1 MTPVRDPGPEAV
13 PPEPLPTADDVRQAA
28 ERLAGCAVETPLLRA
43 DALDE
48 RIGGRLLLKAEPLQ
62 RTGSFKFRGAYNR
75 VSRLDT
81 GSGAGAGSGGVVAY
95 SSGNHAQAVAAAAR
109 LVGVPA
115 VIVMPRDAPAVKIAG
130 TRRHGAE
137 VVLYDRRS
145 EAREALGA
153 RIAAERGAVLV
164 KPYDDFYVI
173 AGQGTVGREIVR
185 QCAAIGCRP
194 DAVIVPAGGGGLMA
208 GTALA
213 VADAW
218 PGTRLHTAEPQG
230 YHDHAMS
237 LERGRRTG
245 VPGAGPK
252 SFCDALLAPM
262 PGALTFP
269 DQRRPGAE
277 RRRRERRG
285 SRRSHARR
293 VPPSQAG
300 GRARWR
306 GRACGGARRQ
316 DRDRR
321 AHGRGGSLRRQ
332 CRPRHLRS
340 GPGPGRPCRRLSAW
354 DRAPRREAGSRR
366 R

>member
-1 MTPVRDPGPEAV
+1 MTPVHDPGPEAV
-13 PPEPLPTADDVRQAA
+13 PPGPLPTPDDVRQAA

-75 VSRLDT
+75 VSQLD
-81 GSGAGAGSGGVVAY
+81 AGAGSGGVVAY

-115 VIVMPRDAPAVKIAG
+115 AIVMPRDAPAVKIAG

-153 RIAAERGAVLV
+153 RLAAERGATLV
-164 KPYDDFYVI
+164 RPYDDFHVI

-185 QCAAIGCRP
+185 QCTAIGCRP

-269 DQRRPGAE
+269 INAE
-277 RRRRERRG
+277 RVLSGVAVSDAEVG
-285 SRRSHARR
+285 A
-293 VPPSQAG
+293 AM
-300 GRARWR
+300 RA
-306 GRACGGARRQ
+306 AFLHLKLVVEPGGAVALAAALAGRIETAGRTIVAVLSGGNV
-316 DRDRR
+316 DPATFAAVLER
-321 AHGRGGSLRRQ
+321 AD
-332 CRPRHLRS
+332 P
-340 GPGPGRPCRRLSAW
+340 PA
-354 DRAPRREAGSRR
+354 AA
-366 R
+366 